1 MSQEL
6 VNSVNKLT
14 DETSA
19 LLQEYVKGNTVLQN
33 SASEA
38 ASSAD
43 AAKVSEGITID
54 KANVATQKAAEA
66 KQFRDETAAVATG
79 GTATLDPTPGKIPLA
94 NAEAK
99 IHAGWLPVNVSALSE
114 AIVDVI
120 RGVNK
125 EQYAASGFVHFGK
138 HFDIAGQFIPV
149 NEGLWTRSDEPNKC
163 HIGKVSSSKGVSK
176 TNHAVM
182 NIAGFISNIITNDVI
197 EDRAAIKF
205 SEAPNGTVVSDPS
218 GNCRG
223 TGKPTL
229 DLSKE
234 VDPKYGDVAGSVNEA
249 VARAFEGSVK
259 NGDFRK
265 GVAEWLPKRG
275 ATINA
280 SNGVITVTAGEEQ
293 FGGSASQLIASSAT
307 VGQKQTIGFYVVG
320 VNPAQRARVAVS
332 DRSDLSGGTYSISGY
347 YEVGYHE
354 ITFTAATT
362 QLYFHLSAQEG
373 VDGTDVQFSNISLKA
388 ATEEVVTERVDMFGI
403 EGYLEKANGTLY
415 PYGCIQGQLT
425 TVDGVAT
432 EIDNSRPITYFAAY
446 DGDTSSRGRR
456 WDLSK
461 LTFVQLA
468 TIMSNPEHN
477 AYYTKEGELVQF
489 RVRQRTFAGVGNGDW
504 KNVNSASNDYLQ
516 FNNVTGGAVRPQGS
530 SDDAESGFND
540 GSNNYYRTFTTYPQ
554 GVMEQNKGLVGV
566 FGVRNHSVN
575 TGIAVN
581 SECYFYVMGT
591 VPRLNQGAY
600 HQSFNPMGTRQFAIA
615 NTGVSIINSYTPW
628 YGNFQAGIKPTTQK
642 DCFTV
647 IKNTEEIAV
656 GAHFGTGAIGQ
667 PSGRPD
673 GKFYDAIY
681 ASGQGGVIDFRMSAW
696 DMSSKEEAAK
706 IFQKVVNGTYR
717 GLEKLVLTKVGT
729 VTHNGNAVYSDG
741 YTKLIVSGQEWSP
754 EFSDWYGITES
765 GGDASLPNSYIV
777 AIDGS
782 VYPLGSINP
791 RASSGT
797 CYISKLAGDVS
808 AKFPAGTYNVVI
820 GRAVGPSV
828 SGDFSQVDVIGSPA
842 EILKVDALK
851 NGWMGSWIPV
861 IPNGTTKFF
870 PLTRKHIGA
879 ASGNPRVYSDNNGTS
894 WTSATI
900 VYDTTKNGHQYAG
913 AGTRVELWYY
923 TAFAKQTKPSTNKP
937 VLNGSE
943 GVGLVSTMQHHD
955 VNEGCLLQESLTGK
969 IGTTSAGLRYDDLEL
984 TTSTLIRGNHVNT
997 GKLSKVEHEP
1007 TAITAPNNDSPA
1019 VKALWY
1025 KTATNGQVGLN
1036 FIWNEMVWG
1045 APTYTVVTDENYATW
1060 SAGTLYEIR
1069 VGWFR
1074 GFYRCEANSNLPVSW
1089 PQWVESA
1096 NHIYASTNGL
1106 RYFTKITSVLG
1117 GQGWADDSTI
1127 RITDA
1132 ISTYKNLHGTDCLY
1146 GIGDLAISYGY
1157 VRG

>member
-99 IHAGWLPVNVSALSE
+99 IHAGWLPVNVSSLSE
-114 AIVDVI
+114 AVIDAI

-125 EQYAASGFVHFGK
+125 EQYAASGMIHTGRHYHVDAQPQYK
-138 HFDIAGQFIPV
+138 KI
-149 NEGLWTRSDEPNKC
+149 NEGLWTD
-163 HIGKVSSSKGVSK
+163 SSTPSILVMGEAGNGQSQGTSK
-176 TNHAVM
+176 TVYPVF
-182 NIAGFISNIITNDVI
+182 NIAGFVVHFTGVNTIHQKPQSIIRFQ
-197 EDRAAIKF
+197 E
-205 SEAPNGTVVSDPS
+205 SPNGAVVYDST

-234 VDPKYGDVAGSVNEA
+234 IDPKYGDVAGSLNEA
-249 VARAFEGSVK
+249 AARAFEGSCK

-265 GVAEWLPKRG
+265 GKTEWSELFE
-275 ATINA
+275 ATCTVTDGIAHVTCNNN
-280 SNGVITVTAGEEQ
+280 SNGRIEQHIQNAAGWVFEVVVLNPTSNTSDAALRDSKGITTIPRSDSV
-293 FGGSASQLIASSAT
+293 
-307 VGQKQTIGFYVVG
+307 QTIRHT
-320 VNPAQRARVAVS
+320 VNTDSDGYIRISPATQNVTQTIKVYSARLVP
-332 DRSDLSGGTYSISGY
+332 T
-347 YEVGYHE
+347 
-354 ITFTAATT
+354 
-362 QLYFHLSAQEG
+362 
-373 VDGTDVQFSNISLKA
+373 
-388 ATEEVVTERVDMFGI
+388 TEEVVTERVDMFGI

-415 PYGCIQGQLT
+415 PYGCIQSQLT

-432 EIDNSRPITYFAAY
+432 EVDNSRPITYFAVY
-446 DGDTSSRGRR
+446 DGDTTSRGRR

-461 LTFVQLA
+461 LTFVQMA

-504 KNVNSASNDYLQ
+504 QNVNSASNDYLQ

-554 GVMEQNKGLVGV
+554 GVMKQNKGLVGV

-600 HQSFNPMGTRQFAIA
+600 HQSFNPMGTTMWRDA
-615 NTGVSIINSYTPW
+615 TGNHGGGAWHVTYV
-628 YGNFQAGIKPTTQK
+628 GKPTSVV
-642 DCFTV
+642 DCFYYYPEDTTPYT
-647 IKNTEEIAV
+647 KP
-656 GAHFGTGAIGQ
+656 GALAYHGKIGRG
-667 PSGRPD
+667 SGRSD
-673 GKFYDAIY
+673 GRFYDAIY

-696 DMSSKEEAAK
+696 DMGSKEEASK
-706 IFQKVVNGTYR
+706 VFQKVVNGTYR